1 MPASHKRK
9 FRHQNAGGR
18 PVTLRRLDE
27 LERIVRVSGNLSRGN
42 ALDLIAA
49 LRAAWSHQH
58 RIADGTSVTHAHP
71 PDQPV
76 LVIDVEEQHT
86 LAGQARNSA
95 PSTQAA
101 SPHVDG

>member
-1 MPASHKRK
+1 MSAPHKRK

-58 RIADGTSVTHAHP
+58 RVADGTSVSHAHP

-76 LVIDVEEQHT
+76 RVVHVVGLTT
-86 LAGQARNSA
+86 LAGQARDSE

-101 SPHVDG
+101 NRHVDD